1 MNILTEELEKEETFL
16 LDKAWQKE
24 IEIINLYYKNLK
36 RIKKNAK
43 KSKQVPSIEE
53 IKRSLKDNL
62 GEDPLKLWEKDQA
75 RCEILLKD
83 PKKNYQ
89 SQINTIFSSRSRRI

>member
-16 LDKAWQKE
+16 LDKPWQKE

-75 RCEILLKD
+75 RCEI
-83 PKKNYQ
+83 
-89 SQINTIFSSRSRRI
+89 S

>member
-83 PKKNYQ
+83 PEKNYQ